1 MTYLDPTL
9 IETLLQEGALRR
21 GVTVVAYRALIQ
33 ATADGSGAS
42 FEQALQLAAYNETL
56 PPDERKAMIEQLA
69 IIKQEAARYGV
80 SVTTFAK
87 IMLSDGD
94 GAARLRD

>member
-42 FEQALQLAAYNETL
+42 FEQALQLAW
-56 PPDERKAMIEQLA
+56 
-69 IIKQEAARYGV
+69 IIREGARDFGLGTAPWRV
-80 SVTTFAK
+80 FSW
-87 IMLSDGD
+87 
-94 GAARLRD
+94 RR

>member
-21 GVTVVAYRALIQ
+21 GVTVVAYRDLIQ

-42 FEQALQLAAYNETL
+42 FERALQLAAYNETL
-56 PPDERKAMIEQLA
+56 EVDPFWWTVCRLA
-69 IIKQEAARYGV
+69 I
-80 SVTTFAK
+80 
-87 IMLSDGD
+87 
-94 GAARLRD
+94 